1 MTQLTKK
8 YRRTFEDLEEVA
20 SKFWPA
26 ELSELEAKLSVI
38 PLLLETQDQFI
49 SVISVETP
57 DLGRLFKIVEASSL
71 SANLFLKHLVILADF
86 GGEPLQRVS
95 REFEMLF
102 PDSARLEDLTM
113 TYGPN
118 LFYSSVELRKLCC
131 QVRKVEPLRRKLSQ
145 LDAWICGLRR
155 EQSVTRDQLKRI
167 EWDEAFGLVKV
178 NPLADWSGEQVWKHI
193 RDNEVPYNKLH
204 DKGYPSI
211 GCSPCTRAVKEGGD
225 IRSGRWWWES
235 PEHKECGLH
244 IHP

>member
-1 MTQLTKK
+1 MNDKIDSLISKTEKLDSFELLRFIVDEFGSKFALASSFSAEDMVITDMLCELKAANCIFTLDTGRLAQETYDVIEETRKK
-8 YRRTFEDLEEVA
+8 YGIE
-20 SKFWPA
+20 
-26 ELSELEAKLSVI
+26 I
-38 PLLLETQDQFI
+38 
-49 SVISVETP
+49 
-57 DLGRLFKIVEASSL
+57 
-71 SANLFLKHLVILADF
+71 
-86 GGEPLQRVS
+86 
-95 REFEMLF
+95 EMLF

>member
-1 MTQLTKK
+1 MNDKIDSLISKTEKLDSFELLRFIVDEFGSKFALASSFSAEDMVITDMLCELNAANCIFTLDTGRLAQETYDVIEETRKK
-8 YRRTFEDLEEVA
+8 YGIE
-20 SKFWPA
+20 
-26 ELSELEAKLSVI
+26 I
-38 PLLLETQDQFI
+38 
-49 SVISVETP
+49 
-57 DLGRLFKIVEASSL
+57 
-71 SANLFLKHLVILADF
+71 
-86 GGEPLQRVS
+86 
-95 REFEMLF
+95 EMLF
-102 PDSARLEDLTM
+102 PDSARLEDLTT

-178 NPLADWSGEQVWKHI
+178 NPLADWNSEQVWEHI

-211 GCSPCTRAVKEGGD
+211 GCSPCTRAVKEGED
-225 IRSGRWWWES
+225 IRGGRWWWES